1 MRIDV
6 GSARLLV
13 TDLLEHSGMPHGRA
27 ERTATAIVLSEC
39 WGVRSHGFLRV
50 PSYLRRLEAGGYDPR
65 AELTTVR
72 DTGPLV
78 VLDGHGG
85 LGHWQVWEAA
95 QMASERAARFGL
107 AAVAVSGS
115 GHCGALGVATIPA
128 LDHGQLAVVLSHGP
142 AAMPAWD
149 GDRPVVSTSPIAVG
163 VPCRPRPAI
172 VDLATSAVARGT
184 VAEHASRSEPLPQ
197 GWAFAADGT
206 ATTDPH
212 QALSGMLAPLGGAK
226 GFALAFAVEALTA
239 GLVGPRLSTDVP
251 DPFDADRSAEPQ
263 QVAHLLLT
271 LDPVQLSGD
280 GEVQVQKRL
289 DELAARVG
297 GTGGRVPGAGRRLP
311 HEISDD
317 DGLTVAPGT
326 WDSLTGAAR
335 RLGVLVGTGGP

>member
-13 TDLLEHSGMPHGRA
+13 TDLLERAGMAQRPA
-27 ERTATAIVLSEC
+27 ERTATAIVLAEC
-39 WGVRSHGFLRV
+39 WGVTSHGLLRV
-50 PSYLRRLEAGGYDPR
+50 PSYVRRLEAGGYDPK
-65 AELTTVR
+65 APLTTVR
-72 DTGPLV
+72 DSGPLV

-85 LGHWQVWEAA
+85 LGHWQVWDAA
-95 QMASERAARFGL
+95 ERAAERAARFGL
-107 AAVAVSGS
+107 AAVAVSDS
-115 GHCGALGVATIPA
+115 GHCGALGVATLPA
-128 LDHGQLAVVLSHGP
+128 LERGLLAVVLSHGP

-184 VAEHASRSEPLPQ
+184 VAEYASRGEPLPQ
-197 GWAFAADGT
+197 GWALAADGT

-251 DPFDADRSAEPQ
+251 DPFDANRSAEPQ

-280 GEVQVQKRL
+280 GVLPVQGRL
-289 DELAARVG
+289 DELAARVA
-297 GTGGRVPGAGRRLP
+297 GTGGRVPGARRRLP
-311 HEISDD
+311 HQISDD
-317 DGLTVAPGT
+317 DELPVAPGT
-326 WDSLTGAAR
+326 WDSLTDTAR
-335 RLGVLVGTGGP
+335 RLGVLVGAGGP